1 MQDPADF
8 SKEAEQIAKISSG
21 IRVVADHIREP
32 RLLIDETCAL
42 MKKVD
47 EVFGPAIIRERRWP
61 PTRMTG
67 DVDTSLSDEQKA
79 RFNTLGPPD
88 TSGQG

>member
-1 MQDPADF
+1 MQDPAVP
-8 SKEAEQIAKISSG
+8 SKEAEQIAKISNG
-21 IRVVADHIREP
+21 IQLVADHIRKS

-61 PTRMTG
+61 P
-67 DVDTSLSDEQKA
+67 
-79 RFNTLGPPD
+79 LG
-88 TSGQG
+88 